1 VVPQAET
8 QKQVSLGEEALL
20 ESATGAQHL
29 AERLWHLLVRLYDF
43 ADCVLVNATE
53 AQATARRA
61 DLAHLAAVMSEL
73 GQGASVL
80 ADQVDASYQWL
91 GGEWPPESDEQFY
104 VSMARL
110 GDGGDPRWHRLA
122 AWWREMCVSADAAGP
137 EADPASTLAS

>member
-1 VVPQAET
+1 MLPQAET
-8 QKQVSLGEEALL
+8 HKEISVGEEALL

-61 DLAHLAAVMSEL
+61 DLADLAAVMSEL
-73 GQGASVL
+73 GQGASAL

-91 GGEWPPESDEQFY
+91 GGEWPESDEQFY

-122 AWWREMCVSADAAGP
+122 AWWREMCGSADAADP
-137 EADPASTLAS
+137 EADHASTLAS

>member
-1 VVPQAET
+1 MVGQAET
-8 QKQVSLGEEALL
+8 QKQISLGEEALL

-53 AQATARRA
+53 AEATARRA
-61 DLAHLAAVMSEL
+61 DLAHLAGVMSEL
-73 GQGASVL
+73 GQGASGL
-80 ADQVDASYQWL
+80 ADEVDAAYQWL
-91 GGEWPPESDEQFY
+91 GGEWPESDEQFY

-122 AWWREMCVSADAAGP
+122 AWWREMCGSADAAGV
-137 EADPASTLAS
+137 EAELAS